1 MTIRIR
7 EGPGLPGRSFRALI
21 IPVVILAMV
30 GSLIL
35 FKGQADSARTRSAR
49 VLNAE
54 RRVDRLHTTVLE
66 QLARGTFPYVTVV
79 NQGADVDEAQA
90 TASIAAL
97 QEGPATQDYAEYLR
111 IETLVRE
118 MWRTANYG
126 RAISIGALQLVPAFD
141 VVRKDLEDARISLDQ
156 RAKTAGL
163 WQSDGSLL
171 TLLLGG
177 LLLVLMFRRAERAR
191 RRLIAREV
199 TETALRGSERRFAS
213 MMSGSSDLVT
223 VLDRDG
229 RVTFQSSSIEQ
240 MLGWKAED
248 VIGHNIREF
257 LDETHANTVIAVLE
271 QAALGPDTPRTV
283 DFQLRR
289 FDGSMLRVE
298 AVVIGRF
305 DDPDIAGCLL
315 NIRDQSERLI
325 LEEALRHQ
333 AFHDPLTSLP
343 NRILFEDRLAHAFD
357 RTART
362 GHSLCLLLADLDYFK
377 DINDTYGHTLGDAVL
392 AVVAERLTGAV
403 RAEDTVARLGGDE
416 FGVLIEEMKG
426 EHDGLNAAERI
437 IEALA
442 EPVVVGDVEVFA
454 HASIGIASGSAVG
467 VSSETTEQLA
477 GQLLIDADLAMYEA
491 KRQGRRGFQFYASS
505 MQDGIKERMA
515 MRSDLERGL
524 SRGEFLLHYQPIV
537 SIETGIVVGAEAL
550 VRWQNP
556 ERGLVPPMEFIPL
569 AEQTGLIINI
579 GHWVLA
585 EACREAARW
594 RPGAA
599 GPAPYVSVNV
609 SGSQLQQAGFVQ
621 EVRDVLS
628 ETGLRPAR
636 LVLEMTESALMEDS
650 DGNVLKL
657 ERLRETGIRLAID
670 DFGTG
675 YSSLSYLRQFNLD
688 ILKIDKSF
696 IDALGHD
703 SKGSALVAAMV
714 AMGTSLSMEVIA
726 EGIEDPVQ
734 LLDLRTLH
742 CDLGQGYLF
751 AKPVPAPELVVMLAT
766 SLFPDG
772 APLSDGWDHPIGART
787 ESAS

>member
-1 MTIRIR
+1 
-7 EGPGLPGRSFRALI
+7 
-21 IPVVILAMV
+21 MV
-30 GSLIL
+30 GLLFL

-49 VLNAE
+49 VLEAE
-54 RRVDRLHTTVLE
+54 RRVDRLHTAVLE

-79 NQGADVDEAQA
+79 NQDAGVDEAQA
-90 TASIAAL
+90 TASIDAL
-97 QEGPATQDYAEYLR
+97 EQGPATTDYAEYLR
-111 IETLVRE
+111 VETLVWE

-126 RAISIGALQLVPAFD
+126 RAITIGALQLVPAFD
-141 VVRKDLEDARISLDQ
+141 AVQRDLDTARVSLDQ
-156 RAKTAGL
+156 RAKTAEL

-177 LLLVLMFRRAERAR
+177 LLLVVMFRRSERAR

-199 TETALRGSERRFAS
+199 KETALQGSERRFAS
-213 MMSGSSDLVT
+213 MMSESGDLVT

-240 MLGWKAED
+240 MLGWKADD
-248 VIGHNIREF
+248 VIGHNIRDL
-257 LDETHANTVIAVLE
+257 LDEADADTVIAVLE
-271 QAALGPDTPRTV
+271 QAGLGTDSPRTV
-283 DFQLRR
+283 DFQMRR
-289 FDGSMLRVE
+289 SDGSMLSVE

-343 NRILFEDRLAHAFD
+343 NRALFDDRLAHAFD

-362 GHSLCLLLADLDYFK
+362 GHSLCLLLADLDDFK
-377 DINDTYGHTLGDAVL
+377 DINDTYGHALGDAVL
-392 AVVAERLTGAV
+392 VVVAERLRQAV

-416 FGVLIEEMKG
+416 FGILIEEVKS

-467 VSSETTEQLA
+467 GGNETGEQLA
-477 GQLLIDADLAMYEA
+477 GQLLVDADLAMYEA
-491 KRQGRRGFQFYASS
+491 KKQGRRGFQFYASS

-550 VRWQNP
+550 VRWQHP

-569 AEQTGLIINI
+569 AEQTGLIVHL
-579 GHWVLA
+579 GHWVLT
-585 EACREAARW
+585 EACREAAGW
-594 RPGAA
+594 KPEAGAS
-599 GPAPYVSVNV
+599 APYVSVNV
-609 SGSQLQQAGFVQ
+609 SGSQLQQPGFVQ
-621 EVRDVLS
+621 EVRDVLTDS
-628 ETGLRPAR
+628 GLLPSR
-636 LVLEMTESALMEDS
+636 LVLEVTESALIEDS
-650 DGNVLKL
+650 EGNVLKL
-657 ERLRETGIRLAID
+657 ERLRETGIRLAVD

-675 YSSLSYLRQFNLD
+675 YSSLSYLRQFDLD

-696 IDALGHD
+696 IDTLGHD

-714 AMGTSLSMEVIA
+714 AMGTSLHMEVIA
-726 EGIEDPVQ
+726 EGIEDPGQ

-751 AKPVPAPELVVMLAT
+751 ARPIPPRELAILLANGLLPT
-766 SLFPDG
+766 VDAVL
-772 APLSDGWDHPIGART
+772 
-787 ESAS
+787 